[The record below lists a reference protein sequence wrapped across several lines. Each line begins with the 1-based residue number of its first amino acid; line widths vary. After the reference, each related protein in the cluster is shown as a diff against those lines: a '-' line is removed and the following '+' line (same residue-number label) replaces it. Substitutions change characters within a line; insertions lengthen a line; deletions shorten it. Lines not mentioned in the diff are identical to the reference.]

1 MKIVGLDTSHRTLS
15 IVLMENDKIVE
26 SYHAEAFKT
35 QSETILVELARA
47 FERAGWTPS
56 DANAFV
62 ITIGPGS
69 YTGVRI
75 AMTVAKVICSQ
86 GNLPLFTL
94 SSLQLMA
101 GVTGKKTAVMDA
113 RSNRVYIGCYENGS
127 PLMEDKVLPIS
138 EALLLIDDTY
148 TVVGDGDL
156 IGRSNAPIDLSQNF
170 LALKDFWKPVANV
183 HELTPVYLKVSEAYL
198 KS

>member
-1 MKIVGLDTSHRTLS
+1 MKIVGLDTSHRTLT

-47 FERAGWTPS
+47 FERAGWTPE

-62 ITIGPGS
+62 ITVGPGS

-101 GVTGKKTAVMDA
+101 GVTGKKATVMDA

-127 PLMEDKVLPIS
+127 PLMEDAVLPIS
-138 EALLLIDDTY
+138 EALLLIDDTF

-156 IGRSNAPIDLSQNF
+156 IGRNNAPIDLSCNF
-170 LALKDFWKPVANV
+170 LALKEFWKPVSNV
-183 HELTPVYLKVSEAYL
+183 HELTPIYLKVSEAYL